1 MRWHRQKAAVK
12 KTLARKA
19 AMLQTVRAGAQRRG
33 AGRGGRAGSRG
44 KDSGGPVDQ
53 AVEQACTGPAA
64 LIPSG
69 SRVLAACSGGADS
82 VALAA
87 ALRDLALRRPR
98 LRLEVAIGHVD
109 HALRPESEREAESVR
124 ALAARLEVPF
134 LLERLPDLRA
144 AIARLGLEAAARE
157 ARYEALLRLAQAA
170 GARLVATAHTRSD
183 QAETLLLRLA
193 RGAGPGALSG
203 VRRSRPLGALR
214 VVRPFLLEVGRADT
228 EAYCVR
234 SGLPFVRDPHNLDPR
249 RARAR
254 VRAELPRLAALLNPR
269 LEEALAGTAALAADE
284 DELLSLLAAEETA
297 RARRGGGLSAA
308 DLLRL
313 HPALLRRCLL
323 AAAAEASV
331 RPERQHLEQ
340 LLALLGKGAGSADVP
355 GGRAILEGGVLRFLG
370 GEAVPAPAKA
380 PPEVAVPG
388 PGNYEWGPAILE
400 VEPPR
405 AGLESEGAIAIDAAR
420 APFPWTLRGPRP
432 GDRFR
437 QGGGRTRK
445 LADLLAEARV
455 ARSRRPL
462 VPVLADASGA
472 LFYVEGL
479 RPGDPARGE
488 LAFPLSVRL
497 RRRTRELER
506 SGPALSVVQRAG
518 APRASM
524 LPHRPDE
531 ERR

>member
-1 MRWHRQKAAVK
+1 
-12 KTLARKA
+12 
-19 AMLQTVRAGAQRRG
+19 
-33 AGRGGRAGSRG
+33 
-44 KDSGGPVDQ
+44 
-53 AVEQACTGPAA
+53 
-64 LIPSG
+64 
-69 SRVLAACSGGADS
+69 VLAACSGGADS

-134 LLERLPDLRA
+134 LLERLTDLRA
-144 AIARLGLEAAARE
+144 AVARLGLEAAARE
-157 ARYEALLRLAQAA
+157 ARYQALLRLAQAA
-170 GARLVATAHTRSD
+170 GALVVATAHTRSD

-203 VRRSRPLGALR
+203 VRRSRQLGALR

-228 EAYCVR
+228 EAYCAR
-234 SGLPFVRDPHNLDPR
+234 RGLPFACDPHNLDPR

-284 DELLSLLAAEETA
+284 DELLSLLASEAIA
-297 RARRGGGLSAA
+297 RARRAGGLSAA

-340 LLALLGKGAGSADVP
+340 LLALLRKGAGIADVP
-355 GGRAILEGGVLRFLG
+355 GGRAVLESGVLRFQG
-370 GEAVPAPAKA
+370 GEAVRAPAKA

-388 PGNYEWGPAILE
+388 PGRYEWATAVLE
-400 VEPPR
+400 VEPPGE
-405 AGLESEGAIAIDAAR
+405 GLEAEGSIAIDAAR
-420 APFPWTLRGPRP
+420 APFPWTLRGPRA

-445 LADLLAEARV
+445 LADLLAEARI
-455 ARSRRPL
+455 ARSQRPL
-462 VPVLADASGA
+462 IAVLADAAGA
-472 LFYVEGL
+472 LFFVQGL
-479 RPGDPARGE
+479 RPGEPARGE
-488 LAFPLSVRL
+488 LAMPVSVRV
-497 RRRTRELER
+497 RQRTRELEG
-506 SGPALSVVQRAG
+506 SGPELSVLQRAG

-531 ERR
+531 EPR

>member
-1 MRWHRQKAAVK
+1 M
-12 KTLARKA
+12 
-19 AMLQTVRAGAQRRG
+19 
-33 AGRGGRAGSRG
+33 
-44 KDSGGPVDQ
+44 
-53 AVEQACTGPAA
+53 
-64 LIPSG
+64 
-69 SRVLAACSGGADS
+69 
-82 VALAA
+82 
-87 ALRDLALRRPR
+87 
-98 LRLEVAIGHVD
+98 
-109 HALRPESEREAESVR
+109 
-124 ALAARLEVPF
+124 
-134 LLERLPDLRA
+134 
-144 AIARLGLEAAARE
+144 
-157 ARYEALLRLAQAA
+157 
-170 GARLVATAHTRSD
+170 
-183 QAETLLLRLA
+183 
-193 RGAGPGALSG
+193 
-203 VRRSRPLGALR
+203 
-214 VVRPFLLEVGRADT
+214 
-228 EAYCVR
+228 
-234 SGLPFVRDPHNLDPR
+234 
-249 RARAR
+249 
-254 VRAELPRLAALLNPR
+254 
-269 LEEALAGTAALAADE
+269 
-284 DELLSLLAAEETA
+284 
-297 RARRGGGLSAA
+297 
-308 DLLRL
+308 
-313 HPALLRRCLL
+313 
-323 AAAAEASV
+323 
-331 RPERQHLEQ
+331 
-340 LLALLGKGAGSADVP
+340 
-355 GGRAILEGGVLRFLG
+355 
-370 GEAVPAPAKA
+370 
-380 PPEVAVPG
+380 AVPG

-445 LADLLAEARV
+445 LADLLAEARI